1 MICLHRCS
9 CLTYLVFWSAG
20 FGLALFLYS
29 WYNILMLVR
38 MRLEQM
44 MTKRLKRVA
53 FYLKMACTTYFSIW
67 IGYPTL
73 WILFEARVIDPIT
86 SHLLHVLFDVL
97 AKSVYGFAL
106 LYFVLAGDKNDW
118 IFLELRPTVEKPE
131 TDDDD
136 EEDGK
141 EALRGQVLIGSKK
154 AKQHRAS
161 KMRDSTMS
169 DGADFP
175 NYNDFGT
182 MYAPQSN
189 REIDSTQNEIMQL
202 NKQLETLMSKEQA
215 TRRDDAV

>member
-1 MICLHRCS
+1 M
-9 CLTYLVFWSAG
+9 TFLVFWSAG
-20 FGLALFLYS
+20 FGLSLFLYT

-44 MTKRLKRVA
+44 MTKRIKRVA
-53 FYLKMACTTYFSIW
+53 FYLKMACTTYFAIW

-73 WILFEARVIDPIT
+73 WVLFEARIIDPIS

-118 IFLELRPTVEKPE
+118 VFLELRPTVEKPE

-136 EEDGK
+136 EDGK
-141 EALRGQVLIGSKK
+141 EGNREQVIIGSKK
-154 AKQHRAS
+154 AKQHRIS
-161 KMRDSTMS
+161 KIRDSTMS

-182 MYAPQSN
+182 MYAPHSN
-189 REIDSTQNEIMQL
+189 REIDSTQVEIMQL